1 MAQPS
6 TDALSGIVIDDATE
20 VTVTE
25 LSLFCAV
32 PQDRIVAL
40 VDEGILEPL
49 TRTQEEWRF
58 AGQCLRR
65 AATALRLQRDL
76 DIHLPAVAVILDLL
90 DQIETLR
97 RQIPR

>member
-1 MAQPS
+1 MANHP

-20 VTVTE
+20 ITVME

-32 PQDRIVAL
+32 PREHIVAL

-49 TRTQEEWRF
+49 ARAHDEWRF
-58 AGQCLRR
+58 AGPCLRR

-97 RQIPR
+97 RQAPR